1 MKRNCTFSLQAAQAE
16 VVAAYAALAA
26 QLRLSSA
33 VAEAGIAG
41 VRGDISAAA
50 FPALAGQLRG
60 LDAKV
65 AALEG
70 STLSAGERL
79 LA

>member
-1 MKRNCTFSLQAAQAE
+1 
-16 VVAAYAALAA
+16 
-26 QLRLSSA
+26 
-33 VAEAGIAG
+33 

-50 FPALAGQLRG
+50 FPALARQLRG

-70 STLSAGERL
+70 STLSAGEFL